1 MRVLVT
7 GAGGQLG
14 QDVLRVFQNAGH
26 IVLPCDRETL
36 DITDFDNCLER
47 TEAFK
52 PDVVIHCAAY
62 TAVDQ
67 AESDVDTAYAVNASG
82 TRNMV
87 LAAQSVGAKFC
98 YISTDYVFDGTAKA
112 PYHEYDNTNPQ
123 SIYGK
128 SKRAGEVL
136 VQSLSS
142 AFFIVRTSWVYGLHG
157 HNFVKTMLKLGA
169 EKPELKVVNDQK
181 GSPTYTVDLAQFL
194 LELAQTEKYGIY
206 HASNTGECTWFEFA
220 KAIFDE
226 AERIF
231 GQNYPVRV
239 EPCTTEEFPRPAPRP
254 RSSVMEHLAIR
265 TNGLRDLR
273 PWREGLQAFLRELGE
288 SDEDKSYSTR

>member
-14 QDVLRVFQNAGH
+14 QDVVRFFQQADH
-26 IVLPCDRETL
+26 IVLPCDREIL
-36 DITDFDNCLER
+36 DITAYQNCLER
-47 TEAFK
+47 TQEFK

-67 AESDVDTAYAVNASG
+67 AESDIDTAYAVNASG

-87 LAAQSVGAKFC
+87 LAAQSVDAKFC
-98 YISTDYVFDGTAKA
+98 YISTDYVFDGTAQA

-181 GSPTYTVDLAQFL
+181 GSPTYTADLAQFL
-194 LELAQTEKYGIY
+194 LELVQTENYGIY
-206 HASNTGECTWFEFA
+206 HASNSGECTWFEFA
-220 KAIFDE
+220 EAIFAE
-226 AERIF
+226 AESIL
-231 GQNYPVRV
+231 GKAYSVCV
-239 EPCTTEEFPRPAPRP
+239 EPCTTEDFPRPAPRP
-254 RSSVMEHLAIR
+254 RNSVMEHLAIR
-265 TNGLRDLR
+265 TNGFKDLR
-273 PWREGLQAFLRELGE
+273 PWREGLKAFLGELAA
-288 SDEDKSYSTR
+288 SK

>member
-1 MRVLVT
+1 
-7 GAGGQLG
+7 
-14 QDVLRVFQNAGH
+14 
-26 IVLPCDRETL
+26 
-36 DITDFDNCLER
+36 
-47 TEAFK
+47 
-52 PDVVIHCAAY
+52 
-62 TAVDQ
+62 
-67 AESDVDTAYAVNASG
+67 
-82 TRNMV
+82 
-87 LAAQSVGAKFC
+87 
-98 YISTDYVFDGTAKA
+98 
-112 PYHEYDNTNPQ
+112 
-123 SIYGK
+123 
-128 SKRAGEVL
+128 EVL

-194 LELAQTEKYGIY
+194 LELVQTEKYGIY

-226 AERIF
+226 AKRIF
-231 GQNYPVRV
+231 DEEYPVRV

-254 RSSVMEHLAIR
+254 RNSVMEHLAIR

-273 PWREGLQAFLRELGE
+273 PWREGLQAFLRE
-288 SDEDKSYSTR
+288 

>member
-7 GAGGQLG
+7 GANGQLG
-14 QDVLRVFQNAGH
+14 QDVVRVFHQAEHN
-26 IVLPCDRETL
+26 VLPCDRETL
-36 DITDFDNCLER
+36 DITDYVNCLER
-47 TEAFK
+47 TQEFK

-67 AESDVDTAYAVNASG
+67 AESDPDAAYAVNASG

-87 LAAQSVGAKFC
+87 LAAQNVGAKFC
-98 YISTDYVFDGTAKA
+98 YISTDYVFDGAGNA

-136 VQSLSS
+136 VQSLST

-157 HNFVKTMLKLGA
+157 HNFVKTMLKLGK
-169 EKPELKVVNDQK
+169 EKPELQVVNDQK

-194 LELAQTEKYGIY
+194 LELVQTEKYGIY
-206 HASNTGECTWFEFA
+206 HASNTEECTWFEFA
-220 KAIFDE
+220 EAIFAE
-226 AERIF
+226 AKSIMGED
-231 GQNYPVRV
+231 YPVRLD
-239 EPCTTEEFPRPAPRP
+239 PCTTEAFPRPAPRP
-254 RSSVMEHLAIR
+254 RYSVMEHLAIR
-265 TNGLRDLR
+265 TNRLADLR
-273 PWREGLQAFLRELGE
+273 PWREGLREFLKELAASE
-288 SDEDKSYSTR
+288 NK